1 MGERYAG
8 EEDFCATST
17 ALVARANVCTLW
29 AARDHHRILA
39 ELRRCSHPTTRA
51 PWVSDRIETGG
62 GERGASEGREYNG
75 LPGSRASAYLQAY
88 RHSFP
93 LIPPASP
100 PTASTAVGVVPARCA
115 YAPRERSRGAGCR
128 VTQVLPTWEAAA
140 EGAGEAAPPEPDDGP
155 HPETGWPAYPQVPLP
170 PPPGGGCIGHATG
183 PWEGG
188 IHL

>member
-62 GERGASEGREYNG
+62 GGARCIGREGVQRSPGFKSIRVFAG
-75 LPGSRASAYLQAY
+75 LSA
-88 RHSFP
+88 
-93 LIPPASP
+93 
-100 PTASTAVGVVPARCA
+100 
-115 YAPRERSRGAGCR
+115 
-128 VTQVLPTWEAAA
+128 
-140 EGAGEAAPPEPDDGP
+140 
-155 HPETGWPAYPQVPLP
+155 
-170 PPPGGGCIGHATG
+170 
-183 PWEGG
+183 
-188 IHL
+188 